1 MYFLSG
7 VLTAQFSVKI
17 NLFQCAF
24 VLFVFIIYL
33 QAASGRNI
41 GAETRESR
49 PRDSFKPRVF
59 SVPLITDSSGCI
71 LASAQNTGYISV
83 EFTTFTSPVS
93 PATAAYFQKC
103 RQQIRAGDL

>member
-1 MYFLSG
+1 MFLSG

-41 GAETRESR
+41 LV
-49 PRDSFKPRVF
+49 PKPGNLGLEIPLNHVF
-59 SVPLITDSSGCI
+59 SQCLSSQTPVV
-71 LASAQNTGYISV
+71 ASWHLLKT
-83 EFTTFTSPVS
+83 
-93 PATAAYFQKC
+93 PATSLSNSLPS
-103 RQQIRAGDL
+103 RHR